1 MLIYAATIFVSAF
14 LLFLVQ
20 PLLGKFILPWFGGTP
35 GVWTTAMLF
44 FQTALLGGYLYAHLL
59 ARWLTPRK
67 QGLVHIALLLLSLAL
82 LPIAPNAN
90 WQPRG
95 DEPPAPLI
103 IRLLAVHVGI
113 PYLLL
118 ASTNPLLQSWFHR
131 RWSRAIPYR
140 LYSLSNLA
148 SLLAL
153 LAFPFLVEPAWT
165 STQQSTVWS
174 IGYAGF
180 VFLAIACAVQS
191 IRAPAAQPPLLSSP
205 SPVAPDSPPR
215 LGDYALWLALS
226 ACGAVLFLST
236 TNFVCLDIAVIP
248 LLWVIPLAI
257 YLLTFVIVFD
267 NPRWYSRKLTIFL
280 LAILFAAPLLRR
292 PPTIVETIAFF
303 FTLLFVTC
311 LMVHGEL
318 ARAKPAPRH
327 LTAFYLMSAAGGALG
342 GAFVALLCP
351 LIFVKWSEWPLAMLL
366 AFLLTLTAMLRTDG
380 WTLGGIASPRL
391 TKSFV
396 AGLFLAAAVL
406 TYLLDRRGT
415 ATAVSRNFFGI
426 VQVLDGQDPDGRP
439 LRKMVSGRI
448 CHGLQY
454 QAPELRLVP
463 TAYYAPPTAAGLV
476 LRNFDRPAG
485 RNIAVIGLGA
495 GMLTVYGNQR
505 DRFTFYEINPAVV
518 DMARKWFTYLDE
530 SRAPVDIVVGDA
542 RLALQRVPAATFDI
556 LIVDAFSGDAIPVHL
571 LTREAFDLY
580 LRALK
585 PDGIL
590 LVHISNQYLN
600 LYPVLA
606 RIAEQNNLDIALIHS
621 LADALTGATETEY
634 VILTRNRAFLSHPD
648 ISAAITPAPDRPNV
662 RLWTDNRNNLL
673 EVLR

>member
-1 MLIYAATIFVSAF
+1 MLIYALTIFVSAF
-14 LLFLVQ
+14 LLFVVQ

-59 ARWLTPRK
+59 SRWLRPRS
-67 QGLVHIALLLLSLAL
+67 QGLVHAALLLLSLAL
-82 LPIAPNAN
+82 LPIAPNAR

-95 DEPPAPLI
+95 DESPAPLI

-131 RWSRAIPYR
+131 RWSRAVPYR

-153 LAFPFLVEPAWT
+153 LAFPFLIEPSWT
-165 STQQSTVWS
+165 STQQSTIWS

-180 VFLAIACAVQS
+180 VCLAIGCAIQS
-191 IRAPAAQPPLLSSP
+191 IRVPASPQPLPSSEF
-205 SPVAPDSPPR
+205 PVAPDSRPR
-215 LGDYALWLALS
+215 FGDYALWLALS
-226 ACGAVLFLST
+226 GCGAVLFLST
-236 TNFVCLDIAVIP
+236 TNFVCLDIAVVP

-257 YLLTFVIVFD
+257 YLLSFVIVFD
-267 NPRWYSRKLTIFL
+267 NPRWYSRKLTILVLAL
-280 LAILFAAPLLRR
+280 LFTAPLLRR
-292 PPTIVETIAFF
+292 SPSIIETITYFF
-303 FTLLFVTC
+303 ALLFVTC

-318 ARAKPAPRH
+318 ARSKPAPRH

-351 LIFVKWSEWPLAMLL
+351 LIFLKWSEWPLAMLL
-366 AFLLTLTAMLRTDG
+366 AFLLTLIAMLRADG
-380 WTLGGIASPRL
+380 WTVGGAIRPRAA
-391 TKSFV
+391 KSFM
-396 AGLFLAAAVL
+396 GFLLVAAVAL
-406 TYLLDRRGT
+406 TILVDRRGKPT
-415 ATAVSRNFFGI
+415 DVARNFFGI
-426 VQVLDGQDPDGRP
+426 VKVLDGLDPDGRP
-439 LRKMVSGRI
+439 LRKLVSGRI

-454 QAPELRLVP
+454 QVPELHLVP
-463 TAYYAPPTAAGLV
+463 TAYYAPRSGAGRT
-476 LRNFDRPAG
+476 LRSFDRPAG

-495 GMLTVYGNQR
+495 GMLTVYGNER

-518 DMARKWFTYLDE
+518 DMAREWFTYLDE
-530 SRAPVDIVVGDA
+530 SRARVDIVLGDA
-542 RLALQRVPAATFDI
+542 RLALQHVPAATFDI

-580 LRALK
+580 LNVLK
-585 PDGIL
+585 PDGVL

-600 LYPVLA
+600 LFPVLA
-606 RIAEQNNLDIALIHS
+606 RAAEHFHLDIAMIRS
-621 LADALTGATETEY
+621 EPDPESTTIETEF
-634 VILTRNRAFLSHPD
+634 VILTRNRAFLSHPE
-648 ISAAITPAPDRPNV
+648 IAPAITPAKDRANV
-662 RLWTDNRNNLL
+662 PLWTDNRNNLL
-673 EVLR
+673 DVLR

>member
-1 MLIYAATIFVSAF
+1 MLIYALTIFVSAF

-59 ARWLTPRK
+59 SRWLTPRK
-67 QGLVHIALLLLSLAL
+67 QGLVHATLLLLSLAL

-95 DEPPAPLI
+95 DESPAPLI

-153 LAFPFLVEPAWT
+153 LAFPFLVEPTWT
-165 STQQSTVWS
+165 STQQSTIWS

-180 VFLAIACAVQS
+180 VCLAAACALISV
-191 IRAPAAQPPLLSSP
+191 RSP
-205 SPVAPDSPPR
+205 SASQDAVPADTLAGRPPG

-226 ACGAVLFLST
+226 GCGAVLFLST
-236 TNFVCLDIAVIP
+236 TNFVCLDIAVVP

-267 NPRWYSRKLTIFL
+267 NPRWYSRKLTILL

-292 PPTIVETIAFF
+292 SPTIIETIAFF

-318 ARAKPAPRH
+318 ARSKPAPRH
-327 LTAFYLMSAAGGALG
+327 LTAFYLMTAAGGALG

-366 AFLLTLTAMLRTDG
+366 AFLLTLTAMLRADG
-380 WTLGGIASPRL
+380 WTLAGAIRPRAARSFIAFLLVSA
-391 TKSFV
+391 V
-396 AGLFLAAAVL
+396 ALSILV
-406 TYLLDRRGT
+406 DRRGLP
-415 ATAVSRNFFGI
+415 TAVSRNFFGI
-426 VQVLDGQDPDGRP
+426 VSVIDGIDPDGHP

-454 QAPELRLVP
+454 QSPELRLLP
-463 TAYYAPPTAAGLV
+463 TSYYAPRTGAGLV
-476 LRNFDRPAG
+476 LRNLERPAG
-485 RNIAVIGLGA
+485 RKIAVIGLGA
-495 GMLTVYGNQR
+495 GMLTVYGGPR
-505 DRFTFYEINPAVV
+505 DHFTFYEINPAVV
-518 DMARKWFTYLDE
+518 DMARNQFTYLNE
-530 SRAPVDIVVGDA
+530 SRAPVDIVLGDA
-542 RLALQRVPAATFDI
+542 RLALQRVPAASFDI

-580 LRALK
+580 FKVLK
-585 PDGIL
+585 PDGVL
-590 LVHISNQYLN
+590 LLHISNQYLN
-600 LYPVLA
+600 LFPVLA
-606 RIAEQNNLDIALIHS
+606 RAAEHFHLDIALIHS
-621 LADALTGATETEY
+621 SADPLTGSNETEY
-634 VILTRNRAFLSHPD
+634 VILTRNHALL
-648 ISAAITPAPDRPNV
+648 AAPELTAATTTQPLDKPAV
-662 RLWTDNRNNLL
+662 HLWTDNRNNLL